1 MRSSLGGRERRFGLL
16 APCVHGAALTEN
28 CGFLCRLLR
37 RHLGFGL
44 AAIQESWLRLRQH
57 LGFGLAAIE
66 ESWLRLRQHVGFGR
80 TAIDVSWL
88 RTIAAT
94 SHGFGRVRRARLT
107 VCDTPVM

>member
-16 APCVHGAALTEN
+16 APCVPGAALTEN
-28 CGFLCRLLR
+28 CDFLCRVLR
-37 RHLGFGL
+37 R
-44 AAIQESWLRLRQH
+44 H

-94 SHGFGRVRRARLT
+94 SHGCGRVRRARLT